1 MTETFELN
9 SSYSTTRQ
17 VLNADP
23 KYMVEVIEYSNKP
36 EDKFETVLFLP
47 ANQDRKGVGGLRSQG
62 YFKISENIFQ
72 SRRYDKRSEQSKP
85 EKPLITIITVVF
97 NGELFLEE
105 TIQSVL
111 NQTYENVEYIIIDG
125 GSTDGTLDIIRKYE
139 HAIDYWVSESDKG
152 MYDALNKGLA
162 LAQGDILNFINS
174 DDYFYDCEVLA
185 SMSEYFLKNGA
196 QCAYGK
202 SEYVNLHGGKIF
214 EKKPLSYKKRY
225 LKTLGLFFSQ
235 PTFFWT
241 KKLMKRNG
249 LIDLKYQVS
258 ADYDFIA
265 NMMVDSNKV
274 IRSRRIISCFRVF
287 GESFGDKNSKL
298 AAKEFSLINKKY
310 EFPFSKLI
318 SLYDRLVQKVYQY
331 FG

>member
-125 GSTDGTLDIIRKYE
+125 WHT
-139 HAIDYWVSESDKG
+139 
-152 MYDALNKGLA
+152 
-162 LAQGDILNFINS
+162 
-174 DDYFYDCEVLA
+174 
-185 SMSEYFLKNGA
+185 
-196 QCAYGK
+196 
-202 SEYVNLHGGKIF
+202 
-214 EKKPLSYKKRY
+214 
-225 LKTLGLFFSQ
+225 
-235 PTFFWT
+235 
-241 KKLMKRNG
+241 
-249 LIDLKYQVS
+249 
-258 ADYDFIA
+258 
-265 NMMVDSNKV
+265 
-274 IRSRRIISCFRVF
+274 
-287 GESFGDKNSKL
+287 
-298 AAKEFSLINKKY
+298 
-310 EFPFSKLI
+310 
-318 SLYDRLVQKVYQY
+318 
-331 FG
+331 